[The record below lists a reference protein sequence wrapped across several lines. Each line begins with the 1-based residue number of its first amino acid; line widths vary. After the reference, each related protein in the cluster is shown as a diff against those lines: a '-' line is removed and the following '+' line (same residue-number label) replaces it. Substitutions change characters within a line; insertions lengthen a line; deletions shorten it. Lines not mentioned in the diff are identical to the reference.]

1 MRMLSPWP
9 TSMQLTINAPDML
22 PLLSV
27 AESDPV
33 VSFGEVAVAVKETDS
48 LVASVSVTLADWLL
62 ASVFEVEFGNVVVVS
77 PHPKQKDEIII
88 IVVISE
94 KRILVRLILP
104 TSLVYG
110 SPTIYCIYISLFSY
124 LSKPYIR
131 D

>member
-48 LVASVSVTLADWLL
+48 LVAS
-62 ASVFEVEFGNVVVVS
+62 
-77 PHPKQKDEIII
+77 
-88 IVVISE
+88 
-94 KRILVRLILP
+94 
-104 TSLVYG
+104 TS
-110 SPTIYCIYISLFSY
+110 FF
-124 LSKPYIR
+124 
-131 D
+131 